1 MPAEVHLLGIRHHG
15 PGCARA
21 VLAALDALSPTLL
34 LVEGPPEADGL
45 IGRIGDPALEAPVAL
60 LAHVADD
67 PARAVFYPFAQFSP
81 EWQALR
87 WALEHGVPAR
97 FCDLALAVSMAE
109 PQPKDAPDEA
119 SPDEATPAAPA
130 DDAPPACE
138 AAPACARWRDPFDSL
153 AELAGFDDGEAWWEY
168 HVERSEAGAE
178 LALFSAVAEAVTALR
193 AHADPHADDPWQAPR
208 EAAMREAIRA
218 AQREGHERI
227 AVVCGAWHVPAL
239 AAPLPPAKA
248 DKALLAGRAKVK
260 IASTWVPWTHERLG
274 LASGY
279 GAGIRVPGWYEHLWQ
294 HGEDAPLRWLAR
306 CAQLLRAHDLAA
318 PTAQLIDALRLAE
331 ALAALRGRARP
342 DLPDLEQAAHATLCA
357 GESLALTLIRREL
370 EVGDRLGRVPD
381 DVPAPPL
388 ARDLA
393 SEQKRLRLAPAAAHR
408 DLDLDLRQPLDRERS
423 CLLHR
428 LRLLDLPWG
437 EPRAGAP
444 RGRGTFHE
452 HWQLIWRPE
461 FAVNLIEA
469 GRWGQTV
476 AAAAAAC
483 ALDAITRASG
493 LAGLVDWL
501 DRVLLA
507 ELPEAAGRLLARVR
521 DAAAQSGDVDALLD
535 ALPPL
540 ARLARYGDARERDA
554 QQFLDV
560 LHALLAR
567 IAINLPPAATGL
579 DDEAA
584 TTLFGRINAVEAAL
598 ATLADARA
606 EADWRAAL
614 QALADHPSSAPLL
627 AGRAVRLL
635 LGREALGATEAGV
648 RLSAALSDP
657 DPARAAAWIEG
668 FVHGGA
674 RVLTHDDALWG
685 LLDDWLAALPE
696 PAFVAV
702 LPLLRRAF
710 AGFTSAERQRLGSR
724 SRNAAREA
732 ATSGTDPARAGMM
745 VPVLV
750 ELLGGGT

>member
-15 PGCARA
+15 PGSARA
-21 VLAALDALSPTLL
+21 VLAALDALAPTLL
-34 LVEGPPEADGL
+34 LVEGPPE
-45 IGRIGDPALEAPVAL
+45 GDALLAHLDDAALEPPVAL
-60 LAHVADD
+60 LAHVADA
-67 PARAVFYPFAQFSP
+67 PARAVFYPFAGFSP
-81 EWQALR
+81 EWQALH
-87 WALEHGVPAR
+87 WARRHGVPAR
-97 FCDLALAVSMAE
+97 FCDLALSLWLAG
-109 PQPKDAPDEA
+109 KDAPDG
-119 SPDEATPAAPA
+119 DESADADAAPE
-130 DDAPPACE
+130 APPDADP
-138 AAPACARWRDPFDSL
+138 APPLVRRGDPFDAL

-168 HVERSEAGAE
+168 HVERSAAGP
-178 LALFSAVAEAVTALR
+178 ALFAAVAEAVAALR

-248 DKALLAGRAKVK
+248 DKALLAGRPKVK
-260 IASTWVPWTHERLG
+260 VAATWVPWTHERLG

-279 GAGIRVPGWYEHLWQ
+279 GAGLRVPGWYEHLWL

-306 CAQLLRAHDLAA
+306 IAQLLRAHDLPA

-331 ALAALRGRARP
+331 ALAAMRGRARP
-342 DLPDLEQAAHATLCA
+342 DLPDLSEAAHATLA
-357 GESLALTLIRREL
+357 GGEAVALALVRREL
-370 EVGDRLGRVPD
+370 EVGDRLGRVPEA
-381 DVPAPPL
+381 VPAPPL

-393 SEQKRLRLAPAAAHR
+393 AEQKRLRLAVTAAHR

-452 HWQLIWRPE
+452 HWQLAWRPE
-461 FAVNLIEA
+461 FAIALIEA
-469 GRWGQTV
+469 GRWGQTL
-476 AAAAAAC
+476 AAAAAAR
-483 ALDAITRASG
+483 ALDAITRADG

-507 ELPEAAGRLLARVR
+507 ELPEAATALLSRVR

-554 QQFLDV
+554 QPFLDV
-560 LHALLAR
+560 LRALLAR
-567 IAINLPPAATGL
+567 IAINLPAAATGL

-584 TTLFGRINAVEAAL
+584 AALFGRVDAVESAL
-598 ATLADARA
+598 VTLADEAA
-606 EADWRAAL
+606 ETGWRTAL
-614 QALADHPSSAPLL
+614 QALADHPGAAPLL

-635 LGREALGATEAGV
+635 LGRELLDAAAAGV

-674 RVLTHDDALWG
+674 RVLTHDDTLWG

-710 AGFTSAERQRLGSR
+710 AGFSAAERQRLGAR

-732 ATSGTDPARAGMM
+732 AAVRTDPERAALML
-745 VPVLV
+745 PVLA
-750 ELLGGGT
+750 ELLGGDA

>member
-21 VLAALDALSPTLL
+21 VVEALDALAPTLL
-34 LVEGPPEADGL
+34 LVEGPPEADAL
-45 IGRIGDPALEAPVAL
+45 LARIVDPALDPPVAL
-60 LAHVADD
+60 LAHVADA
-67 PARAVFYPFAQFSP
+67 PARAVFYPYAAFSP

-87 WALEHGVPAR
+87 WALEQAVPAR
-97 FCDLALAVSMAE
+97 FCDLALSVTLAE
-109 PQPKDAPDEA
+109 PDP
-119 SPDEATPAAPA
+119 PAAPA
-130 DDAPPACE
+130 EAV
-138 AAPACARWRDPFDSL
+138 AAPADEAATADDPVAADPGPPGPCRRRSDPFDAL

-168 HVERSEAGAE
+168 HVERGAAGP
-178 LALFSAVAEAVTALR
+178 ALFAAVAEAVTALR

-218 AQREGHERI
+218 AQREGFERI

-248 DKALLAGRAKVK
+248 DKALLAGRPKTKV
-260 IASTWVPWTHERLG
+260 AVTWVPWTHERLG

-279 GAGIRVPGWYEHLWQ
+279 GAGLRVPGWYEHLWQ
-294 HGEDAPLRWLAR
+294 YGEAAPLRWLAR

-357 GESLALTLIRREL
+357 GESLALALIRREL
-370 EVGDRLGRVPD
+370 EVGDRLGTVPD

-393 SEQKRLRLAPAAAHR
+393 TEQKRLRLPVSAAHR
-408 DLDLDLRQPLDRERS
+408 DLDLDLRQSLDRERS
-423 CLLHR
+423 GLLHR
-428 LRLLDLPWG
+428 LRLLGLPWG

-452 HWQLIWRPE
+452 HWRLAWQPE
-461 FAVNLIEA
+461 FAVRLIEA

-483 ALDAITRASG
+483 ALDAIAQAQG

-501 DRVLLA
+501 ERVLLA
-507 ELPEAAGRLLARVR
+507 DLPEAAGRLLARVR

-584 TTLFGRINAVEAAL
+584 AALFGRLNAVEAAL
-598 ATLADARA
+598 ATLADDGA

-614 QALADHPSSAPLL
+614 HALADHPASAPLL

-635 LGREALGATEAGV
+635 LVRERLSAVEAGV

-674 RVLTHDDALWG
+674 RVLTHDDTLWV

-710 AGFTSAERQRLGSR
+710 AGYSAAERQRLGAR

-732 ATSGTDPARAGMM
+732 ANTCTDPVRAEGM

-750 ELLGGGT
+750 ELLGTGT